1 MKIILASSSPRRIEI
16 LSLLRLKFEIIP
28 AKIRE
33 EKIEGKP
40 ILTARKLAKEK
51 ALAVWKQNRDSVVIG
66 ADTLVFLG
74 KEIIGKPGS
83 EEEAFAIL
91 RKLSGRWH
99 KVVTAVAILTPFR
112 KVVLHDVAKV
122 KFRNL
127 NDEEIMNY
135 IKTGEPMDKAGAYG
149 VQGFGATIV
158 EKIHGSFYTVMGLPI
173 VKVYEILRE
182 YNLITHPVDISF

>member
-16 LSLLRLKFEIIP
+16 LSLLGLKFEIIP

-33 EKIEGKP
+33 GKVEGKP
-40 ILTARKLAKEK
+40 ILTARKLAREK
-51 ALAVWKQNRDSVVIG
+51 AIAVWKQNRNSVVIG

-74 KEIIGKPGS
+74 KEIIGKPRS

-99 KVVTAVAILTPFR
+99 KVVTGVAILTPFR

-122 KFRNL
+122 KFRSL
-127 NDEEIMNY
+127 SDKEIMNY
-135 IKTGEPMDKAGAYG
+135 IKAREPMDKAGAYG

-158 EKIHGSFYTVMGLPI
+158 EKIHGNFYTVMGLPI
-173 VKVYEILRE
+173 VRVYEILKE
-182 YNLITHPVDISF
+182 NNLITYSVDISF

>member
-28 AKIRE
+28 AKIME
-33 EKIEGKP
+33 EKIKGKP
-40 ILTARKLAKEK
+40 VLTARKLAREK

-74 KEIIGKPGS
+74 KEIIGKPRS
-83 EEEAFAIL
+83 KEEAFTIL
-91 RKLSGRWH
+91 RKLSGKWH
-99 KVVTAVAILTPFR
+99 KVVTAVAILIPFR

-127 NDEEIMNY
+127 SDGEIMNY

-149 VQGFGATIV
+149 VQGFGAMIV
-158 EKIHGSFYTVMGLPI
+158 EKIQGNFYTVMGLPI
-173 VKVYEILRE
+173 VKVYEILKD